1 MTKRFSDN
9 NELDVGGTATDSDW
23 MKLDHPT
30 ARTDSSQFHAGGAL
44 AQSTGSKKQVAFSGK
59 PGSVDFYA
67 PPNEESPPPVYL
79 RDTPNVIIF
88 GETGVGKSSL
98 INMISG
104 TESAAV
110 SSGAIGCTFESVPN
124 EVELSGRKY
133 RLWDT
138 AGLNEGEHGNI
149 SGDRAIQNLQR
160 LVQNLQYGGVNLL
173 VYCIRGSRLRD
184 IVKINYDLFYKIVCS
199 AKVPIVIVATGLEN
213 ENNMEDWW
221 ADNVRDFHDRGMN
234 FAGHACITAT
244 RGKVLKNGEY
254 MFEEEYNISVEL
266 VRDLIVTYSLEKSWK
281 PDGSIWLVNIV
292 ESMKRMYTESGSV
305 NKVRDYRQSDNRA
318 RAYNPSINPQAH
330 HGHTIAECAQYIF
343 DLFLER
349 VQSLIR
355 SM

>member
-1 MTKRFSDN
+1 M
-9 NELDVGGTATDSDW
+9 E
-23 MKLDHPT
+23 LDHPT
-30 ARTDSSQFHAGGAL
+30 DLSQFHTGGPL
-44 AQSTGSKKQVAFSGK
+44 AQPTGSKKQVAFSGK
-59 PGSVDFYA
+59 PGSVGSYA
-67 PPNEESPPPVYL
+67 PPNEESPPVYL

-98 INMISG
+98 INMIAG

-160 LVQNLQYGGVNLL
+160 LVQNLQYGGVGLL

-184 IVKINYDLFYKIVCS
+184 IVKINYDLFYKIVCG

-213 ENNMEDWW
+213 EDDMEDWW
-221 ADNVRDFHDRGMN
+221 ADNVQDFHDRGMH

-244 RGKVLKNGEY
+244 KGKVLKNGEH
-254 MFEEEYNISVEL
+254 MFEEEYNMSVKL
-266 VRDLIVTYSLEKSWK
+266 VRDLIVAYSLEKSWK
-281 PDGSIWLVNIV
+281 PDSSIWLVNIV
-292 ESMKRMYTESGSV
+292 ESMKRMYTESGSS

-318 RAYNPSINPQAH
+318 RAYNPSVNQQAH
-330 HGHTIAECAQYIF
+330 HERPRQDSAGHSHTIAECAQYIF

-349 VQSLIR
+349 VQNLIR